1 MFERRTG
8 VELAGAKDSD
18 KKKKALSKLRNACA
32 QVRAARTKL
41 AAGGGVT
48 ACVRAYVRG
57 GGVQG
62 G

>member
-41 AAGGGVT
+41 AAGGG
-48 ACVRAYVRG
+48 
-57 GGVQG
+57 
-62 G
+62 